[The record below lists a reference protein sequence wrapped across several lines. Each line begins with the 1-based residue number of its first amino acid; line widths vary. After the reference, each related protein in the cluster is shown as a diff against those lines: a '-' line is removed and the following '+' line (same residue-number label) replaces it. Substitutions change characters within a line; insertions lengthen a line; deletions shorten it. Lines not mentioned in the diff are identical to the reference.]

1 MERPPPMHKRTRWEC
16 EGIAVVVRP
25 LSHLCSRSL
34 FGLNPVGCLGIGA
47 LTGGEIAIAPMVAT
61 PVGPVQFWASYC
73 YDVESAVRISVL
85 VFRPSSPDAGSVRC
99 SSAIVLLFRPPLQWM
114 LGSECK
120 NLKAKAGRSRNER
133 VLVVSCSG
141 KHRWARHELWRRALS
156 LLPDARLDLNSIT
169 LSDLLP
175 RAGMTL
181 LWTVKN
187 DELCVRFMG
196 IPGVG
201 PVTAL
206 AFKTM
211 VDRADRC
218 RRSSDVGA
226 HLGRAAPSQSLPV
239 NAASSRQRRSSAG
252 SGRTHH
258 LTDSANRKFS
268 RPHHRN

>member
-1 MERPPPMHKRTRWEC
+1 MHKRTRWEC

-34 FGLNPVGCLGIGA
+34 FAVGCLGIGA